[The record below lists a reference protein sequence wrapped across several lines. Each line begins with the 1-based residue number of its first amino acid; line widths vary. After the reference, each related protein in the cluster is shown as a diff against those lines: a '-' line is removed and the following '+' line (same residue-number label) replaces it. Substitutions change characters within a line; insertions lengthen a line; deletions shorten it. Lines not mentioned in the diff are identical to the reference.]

1 MERLGSVPMMLSSS
15 SSTSRASSIIYPYI
29 KKACARCHRLKMKCV
44 FEDSET
50 CDRCLKN
57 GHVCS
62 MTVDHSGRKRTR
74 VVKKKI
80 SKRMETIQKLRN
92 SIVSSGKEL
101 TNLQKDGLD
110 GSDLTERNLDSL
122 QYQLNELQNLVISV
136 KGLFQTDV
144 PLINSANSMMD
155 GMLKTTSLVVPI
167 PNNQNAVKVLIS
179 RGVLTSELARCKYD
193 TFIEELNPCWPCVS
207 FPGHF
212 DFDWLYQN
220 EPLMLLSLITATCL
234 DEPDLHD
241 ILLCH
246 LEDQLS
252 LSVSGRQ
259 DISFIH
265 IQIYLVL
272 SVWCAPPKKWGSYN
286 HQIPLMMSLNL
297 TLCLDLGN
305 DSNFR
310 EGQVLKDG
318 SKERQIIRNFMSV
331 YMSCGS
337 LGLSVPRFK
346 CVNWTPVHE
355 KYCQLLLLGETNEN
369 DRFLY
374 YSSKLISL
382 GEEILTF
389 ICPNGFPSSNLR
401 TDEVKGGI
409 DALKNVMINFERRMQ
424 KLAMESGLF
433 NYNSMLGNLLSIIY
447 YQLLMTM
454 YDYVVCNGLIS
465 EDVLTTDTYS
475 QTLHR
480 LIRASEKV
488 IESFVHLSSHPNK
501 FPTFFYYRPIHS
513 LVSLIRVRLLVLTQ
527 NLDVE
532 VNVEHAYERVSQAL
546 ELIGENN
553 LVAVKMAPILTRVN
567 KWMNV
572 SNTFNNSGANNSVV
586 DLLNELGEEIS
597 AQNKA
602 STTDNAS
609 PKKKEEQDPILKNI
623 DSRGQSDEP
632 MYIPSPIGYSAADD
646 FAQSNDYGLQV
657 NDEMIS
663 LQMINGLFNRIDFE
677 IMGGSNLDDWHI

>member
-1 MERLGSVPMMLSSS
+1 MVVSSS
-15 SSTSRASSIIYPYI
+15 SDTSSVTISGV

-44 FEDSET
+44 FDET
-50 CDRCLKN
+50 KRCQRCVKN
-57 GHVCS
+57 GHICS
-62 MTVDHSGRKRTR
+62 MTVDHSGKK
-74 VVKKKI
+74 VKVKKR

-92 SIVSSGKEL
+92 SILSSGKEL
-101 TNLQKDGLD
+101 LILQEDGIND
-110 GSDLTERNLDSL
+110 SDLTETNLHSL
-122 QYQLNELQNLVISV
+122 QYQLNELQNLVTSV
-136 KGLFQTDV
+136 KGLYQNDI
-144 PLINSANSMMD
+144 PLINSANSMKD
-155 GMLKTTSLVVPI
+155 GILKTSSLMVPI
-167 PNNQNAVKVLIS
+167 PYNENIIKVLIN
-179 RGVLTSELARCKYD
+179 REVLTLDTAQCKYNI
-193 TFIEELNPCWPCVS
+193 FIEELNPCWPCVS
-207 FPGHF
+207 FPGNY
-212 DFDWLYQN
+212 DFSWLYEH

-259 DISFIH
+259 NISFIH

-272 SVWCAPPKKWGSYN
+272 SIWCAPPKKWGSYN

-305 DSNFR
+305 DSYFKDN
-310 EGQVLKDG
+310 QVLKDG

-355 KYCQLLLLGETNEN
+355 KYCQLLLMGETNSN
-369 DRFLY
+369 DKFLY

-382 GEEILTF
+382 GEEILNY
-389 ICPNGFPSSNLR
+389 ICPNGFPSLNTYDNNNQPGER
-401 TDEVKGGI
+401 I
-409 DALKNVMINFERRMQ
+409 DNLKNVMINYEMRMQ

-465 EDVLTTDTYS
+465 QDALSADTYS
-475 QTLHR
+475 QTLNR
-480 LIRASEKV
+480 LIKSSEKV
-488 IESFVHLSSHPNK
+488 IESFVQLSSHPNQ

-513 LVSLIRVRLLVLTQ
+513 LVSLIRVRLLVITQ
-527 NLDVE
+527 NLNVN
-532 VNVEHAYERVSQAL
+532 VNVEQAYERVSQAL
-546 ELIGENN
+546 ELMGESN
-553 LVAVKMAPILTRVN
+553 LVAHKMSPILTRVH

-572 SNTFNNSGANNSVV
+572 SNTVNKSGANNSVV
-586 DLLNELGEEIS
+586 DLLNELGQEINT
-597 AQNKA
+597 QNRVSLDSVAESVDSSIENRDTNELAKLN
-602 STTDNAS
+602 DEN
-609 PKKKEEQDPILKNI
+609 EEQ
-623 DSRGQSDEP
+623 
-632 MYIPSPIGYSAADD
+632 MYVPSPIGYSSTDNIDQFNDD
-646 FAQSNDYGLQV
+646 DLQA
-657 NDEMIS
+657 NDEMLS
-663 LQMINGLFNRIDFE
+663 LKMINSLFNKIDFE
-677 IMGGSNLDDWHI
+677 IMGNGNTNFDNWEI